1 MRTIRDENTGKWKVD
16 YTYVDWLGNR
26 KRSTKRGFA
35 TKREAEEWG
44 RSFLAQKQA
53 DNTMTFGDFLE
64 VYYEDMEA
72 RLKEHTMISKKYVID
87 LKVLPYFKD
96 MKLSDIKAST
106 VRKWQNELMK
116 KNYSDTYL
124 KSINNQLSAILNH
137 AVRFYEL
144 KSNPCRKAG
153 SMGKGQAD
161 DMEFWTKEEFDTF
174 IEHMMDKHTSYLAFS
189 TLYWTGMRIGELL
202 ALTPA
207 DVDVNKKTISITKSY
222 QRLKSRDV
230 ITEPKTQKSKRTI
243 SIPSFLVA
251 DYEDYFTRIYNFDV
265 NSRIFNV
272 TKGYLSSEMRRGVKE
287 SGVKKIRLH
296 DLRHSH
302 ASHLIELGFTPVAI
316 AERLGHEKVET
327 TLNTYVHLYP
337 NKQNEIADKLD
348 AEYNEEAD

>member
-161 DMEFWTKEEFDTF
+161 DMEFWTKEEFDAF
-174 IEHMMDKHTSYLAFS
+174 IEHVMDKHTSYLAFS

-287 SGVKKIRLH
+287 SGIKKIRLH

>member
-1 MRTIRDENTGKWKVD
+1 VRTIRDEYTGKWKVD

-26 KRSTKRGFA
+26 KRSTKRGFS

-53 DNTMTFGDFLE
+53 DVTMTFGDFVE
-64 VYYEDMEA
+64 VYYEDMKV
-72 RLKEHTMISKKYVID
+72 RLKEHTMMNKRNIID

-96 MKLSDIKAST
+96 MKLKDIKPAT
-106 VRKWQNELMK
+106 VRKWQNELMQK
-116 KNYSDTYL
+116 GFSDTYL

-137 AVRFYEL
+137 AVRFYDL

-153 SMGKGQAD
+153 SMGKNKAD
-161 DMEFWTKEEFDTF
+161 DMEFWTKEEYDTF
-174 IEHMMDKHTSYLAFS
+174 IEHVMDKQTSYLAFA

-207 DVDVNKKTISITKSY
+207 DIDVNKKTISITKSY
-222 QRLKSRDV
+222 QRLNKRDV
-230 ITEPKTQKSKRTI
+230 ITEPKTPKSRRVI
-243 SIPSFLVA
+243 RIPAFLVA
-251 DYEDYFTRIYNFDV
+251 DFKDYFPRIYYFDEH
-265 NSRIFNV
+265 SRIFNV
-272 TKGYLSSEMRRGVKE
+272 SKSYLSSEMRRGVKG

-302 ASHLIELGFTPVAI
+302 CSHLIELGFTPVAI

-348 AEYNEEAD
+348 AENSEGVD

>member
-1 MRTIRDENTGKWKVD
+1 
-16 YTYVDWLGNR
+16 
-26 KRSTKRGFA
+26 
-35 TKREAEEWG
+35 
-44 RSFLAQKQA
+44 
-53 DNTMTFGDFLE
+53 MTFGDFLE

-207 DVDVNKKTISITKSY
+207 DDDINKKTISITKSY

-348 AEYNEEAD
+348 AEYNEEVD

>member
-1 MRTIRDENTGKWKVD
+1 
-16 YTYVDWLGNR
+16 
-26 KRSTKRGFA
+26 
-35 TKREAEEWG
+35 
-44 RSFLAQKQA
+44 
-53 DNTMTFGDFLE
+53 
-64 VYYEDMEA
+64 
-72 RLKEHTMISKKYVID
+72 
-87 LKVLPYFKD
+87 
-96 MKLSDIKAST
+96 
-106 VRKWQNELMK
+106 
-116 KNYSDTYL
+116 
-124 KSINNQLSAILNH
+124 
-137 AVRFYEL
+137 
-144 KSNPCRKAG
+144 
-153 SMGKGQAD
+153 
-161 DMEFWTKEEFDTF
+161 MEFWTKAEFDTF